1 MPRSTM
7 LPGGGAI
14 CAKVSFT
21 SREGPFCA
29 TTGASAPCTPGITC
43 PTCGFCSVWAATAGS
58 ALISGC
64 VAGVACVMKEGNA
77 LIPIATAQI
86 QNSFL
91 FIALSSLLSQSLI
104 RWLCRFAPLRAAR
117 NKRYNPG
124 NQRSQHTE
132 YALHRR
138 RRKLRQMAVATE
150 AELQNIQQTFQ
161 RLIFRVAVLSER
173 PCIRTGKRTLH

>member
-1 MPRSTM
+1 MYSRLSIAFVTTSSLRIPNSMLPFGLMPRSTM

-117 NKRYNPG
+117 NKRYNPETREVSTR
-124 NQRSQHTE
+124 NMPFTE
-132 YALHRR
+132 EGANSARWR
-138 RRKLRQMAVATE
+138 
-150 AELQNIQQTFQ
+150 
-161 RLIFRVAVLSER
+161 
-173 PCIRTGKRTLH
+173 